1 MTDCWK
7 CKFFKSCKSS
17 SFCVMTEHICTKPY
31 TAIRVSSDMLEL
43 LSSVGCNSFT
53 AREAEIEATK
63 IPGVISVFVGS
74 ALRGDETAVPERPA
88 GVRE

>member
-1 MTDCWK
+1 MRKIVW
-7 CKFFKSCKSS
+7 
-17 SFCVMTEHICTKPY
+17 
-31 TAIRVSSDMLEL
+31 RVRVRRAVEAWVD
-43 LSSVGCNSFT
+43 VDSFT